1 MILKPKYRYLLIKGC
16 KKDIKLLCEIA
27 KVSASGYYKWL
38 RRFGKQRKDH
48 NDYLLVKTIFDKGK
62 GKYGARTIEMEL
74 REAKTPMNLKKVRRI
89 MRDYGLAAKIRRVNP
104 YKMMMKKTMEH
115 TTAPNILD
123 RKFDQKEP
131 YKILGTDISYLP
143 YNCRFAYLSIIKDM
157 VTGEILS
164 WELSQHLE
172 MEIVMNTIEKL
183 ARADGKDFEGV
194 LLHSDQGFHY
204 TNPLYIEKLKGL
216 KIIQSM
222 SRKGKCI
229 DNAPT
234 ESFFG
239 HMKDDIDLKGC
250 KTYEEV
256 NLIVGEYMRYYNYER
271 MQWERKKMTPVN
283 YRNHLLKT
291 GG

>member
-1 MILKPKYRYLLIKGC
+1 MIIK
-16 KKDIKLLCEIA
+16 KLHSDISVLCSIA
-27 KVSASGYYKWL
+27 KVSRGGYYKW
-38 RRFGKQRKDH
+38 RSHFGEQKKDYG
-48 NDYLLVKTIFDKGK
+48 DYLLVKMMFDKGK
-62 GKYGARTIEMEL
+62 GKYGARTVVMKLKEV
-74 REAKTPMNLKKVRRI
+74 KTPMNLKKVRRI
-89 MRDYGLAAKIRRVNP
+89 MKDYGLVTKIRRVNP
-104 YKMMMKKTMEH
+104 YKMAMKKTMEH

-143 YNCRFAYLSIIKDM
+143 YHYRFAYLSIVKDM

-172 MEIVMNTIEKL
+172 MEIVMNTMDHL

-204 TNPLYIEKLKGL
+204 TNPLYIEKLKAM
-216 KIIQSM
+216 KMIQSM

-256 NLIVGEYMRYYNYER
+256 NLIVSEYMRYYNYER
-271 MQWERKKMTPVN
+271 AQWDRKKMTPVD
-283 YRNHLLKT
+283 YRNHLLETVK
-291 GG
+291 

>member
-1 MILKPKYRYLLIKGC
+1 MEIA
-16 KKDIKLLCEIA
+16 LLCEIA
-27 KVSASGYYKWL
+27 KVSASGYYRWRKH
-38 RRFGKQRKDH
+38 FGEQKKDH
-48 NDYLLVKTIFDKGK
+48 EDYLLVKAAFDKGK
-62 GKYGARTIEMEL
+62 GKYGARTVEMKL

-89 MRDYGLAAKIRRVNP
+89 MREYGLITKIRRVNP
-104 YKMMMKKTMEH
+104 YKMIMKKTMEH

-143 YNCRFAYLSIIKDM
+143 YHHRFAYLSVVKDM
-157 VTGEILS
+157 VTGEVLS

-172 MEIVMNTIEKL
+172 MGIVMNTMEKL
-183 ARADGKDFEGV
+183 KRVDGKDFEGV

-239 HMKDDIDLKGC
+239 HMKDDIDLKAC

-256 NLIVGEYMRYYNYER
+256 SLIISEYMRYYNDER
-271 MQWERKKMTPVN
+271 QQWDRKKMTPVE
-283 YRNHLLKT
+283 YRNHLLKSD
-291 GG
+291 G